1 MARKVAAPPAPGS
14 KRERVVRAASKLF
27 LENGYG
33 ATGMDA
39 IAQEADVSKATV
51 YSYYRDK
58 ASLFADVMV
67 QMCEDVGRRLDA
79 EGLPGGSLEEDLR
92 AIALHG
98 LQHLLAAV
106 DQGIVRRVVAESGEF
121 PELGRKFWE
130 TGPGKIQELFA
141 RRLEDARR
149 KGRLDVDDPARAAR
163 RLVGQLAGPYVMPI
177 LAGVRGRP
185 SEAEIR
191 RDVDALVAGFL
202 AAVERRR

>member
-1 MARKVAAPPAPGS
+1 
-14 KRERVVRAASKLF
+14 
-27 LENGYG
+27 
-33 ATGMDA
+33 
-39 IAQEADVSKATV
+39 
-51 YSYYRDK
+51 
-58 ASLFADVMV
+58 MV

-106 DQGIVRRVVAESGEF
+106 DQGIIRRVVAESGEF

-149 KGRLDVDDPARAAR
+149 KGQLDVDDPARAAR

>member
-1 MARKVAAPPAPGS
+1 MARKVAPVPPVKVS

-27 LENGYG
+27 LEKGYG

-67 QMCEDVGRRLDA
+67 QMCEDVGRHLDA

-98 LQHLLAAV
+98 LQRLLEAV
-106 DQGIVRRVVAESGEF
+106 DRGIVRRVVAESREF
-121 PELGRKFWE
+121 PELGRKYWE
-130 TGPGKIQELFA
+130 TGPGKIQDLFA
-141 RRLEDARR
+141 RRLEDASR
-149 KGRLDVDDPARAAR
+149 KGRLNLDDPARAAR
-163 RLVGQLAGPYVMPI
+163 RLVGQLDGPYVMPI
-177 LAGVRGRP
+177 LAGVR
-185 SEAEIR
+185 
-191 RDVDALVAGFL
+191 
-202 AAVERRR
+202 